1 MRLFRFNR
9 AEANPYKITQLSEFI
24 NKNMYKQNKVFPLK
38 FKSIAGALSLAGLV
52 FIPSFAQ
59 AQVPPGGID
68 AGALQQGLEKQLP
81 SPSPLALPEPG
92 PREQTR
98 SSESAQSEVRFEVKS
113 FVLEGVSILPEGT
126 VQAVLKSWIDRPV
139 NFDDLQKAC
148 DAVVDLYRKN
158 GYTVQAIL
166 PPQKIAN
173 GVVKI
178 LVTEAKLSS
187 VFVDTPKGETRF
199 SKETAAEY
207 ITYANPIGEPLNT
220 RAIERALI
228 ILNETPGVMVSSQLE
243 PGQKDG
249 ETALRLQL
257 TQPQW
262 YQGKVEANNY
272 GSRSTGANQGVIA
285 LTAVNPTGIGDS
297 ASVNGVYSEGS
308 QYVQGAYSLPGSKD
322 GLRLGLSGT
331 FLNYKNVSNYAT
343 STGGGYGDA
352 WTTGVSAAYPL
363 VRQQGTNVNVT
374 ANYDVK
380 SYTNKNML
388 TLDTVSAYTINNA
401 SLGLSGNH
409 YDTFGGGGVSA
420 GSATLVLGNLDIS
433 ATSQA
438 NYGQYTPQSFTKFTF
453 AGNRTQQLSEDGAT
467 TAFVSISGQLASVNL
482 NSAEQ
487 IYMGGPYA
495 VRAYPVAQGGGSQG
509 GIGTFEL
516 RQQFPERIMASVFFD
531 AGVVQ
536 QYKNPYTDWQ
546 GATNANNTYSLMGA
560 GMGVKWDWEGWNL
573 GAMVAWKVGSNP
585 LYSQSGQAVNTDGT
599 TTDPRG
605 WLTASYQF

>member
-1 MRLFRFNR
+1 MQFHKSLFFL
-9 AEANPYKITQLSEFI
+9 AA
-24 NKNMYKQNKVFPLK
+24 MGVFT
-38 FKSIAGALSLAGLV
+38 AGQV
-52 FIPSFAQ
+52 H
-59 AQVPPGGID
+59 AQVD

-81 SPSPLALPEPG
+81 SPSPLGLPSPTEREPL
-92 PREQTR
+92 R
-98 SSESAQSEVRFEVKS
+98 STPSAESAVTFEVKS
-113 FVLEGVSILPEGT
+113 FVLEGVSILPADS
-126 VQAVLKSWIDRPV
+126 VQAVLKSWIGRPV

-148 DAVVDLYRKN
+148 DAVVDLYRKG

-187 VFVDTPKGETRF
+187 VFVDTPNGATRF
-199 SKETAAEY
+199 NKDNAAQY

-220 RAIERALI
+220 KAIERALI

-285 LTAVNPTGIGDS
+285 LSAINPTGIGDS
-297 ASVNGVYSEGS
+297 ASVNGIYSEGS
-308 QYVQGAYSLPGSKD
+308 QYVQGAYSLPGSRD
-322 GLRLGLSGT
+322 GLRLGVSGT
-331 FLNYKNVSNYAT
+331 FLNYKNVSSYAT
-343 STGGGYGDA
+343 SAGGGYGDA
-352 WTTGVSAAYPL
+352 WTGGLSAAYPL
-363 VRQQGTNVNVT
+363 IRQQGTNVNVT

-380 SYTNKNML
+380 SYNNNNML
-388 TLDTVSAYTINNA
+388 TLSTISAYNINNA

-409 YDTFGGGGVSA
+409 YDTFGGGGISA
-420 GSATLVLGNLDIS
+420 GSVNIVLGSLSILNTS
-433 ATSQA
+433 AQG
-438 NYGQYTPQSFTKFTF
+438 YGQYTPQSFTKFTF
-453 AGNRTQQLSEDGAT
+453 AGNRTQQLSEDGTT
-467 TAFVSISGQLASVNL
+467 TAYVSISGQLASVNL

-495 VRAYPVAQGGGSQG
+495 IRAYPVAQGGGSQG
-509 GIGTFEL
+509 GIGTLEL
-516 RQQFPERIMASVFFD
+516 RQQFPERVTASIFFD

-536 QYKNPYTDWQ
+536 QFKNPYTGWQ
-546 GATNANNTYSLMGA
+546 GQTNANNTYSLMGT
-560 GMGVKWDWEGWNL
+560 GMGVKWDWQGWNL
-573 GAMVAWKVGSNP
+573 GAMVAWQVGQNP
-585 LYSQSGQAVNTDGT
+585 LYSTSGKAVNTDGT
-599 TTDPRG
+599 TTNPRG
-605 WLTASYQF
+605 WITASYQF

>member
-1 MRLFRFNR
+1 MPLNYIRRSL
-9 AEANPYKITQLSEFI
+9 QLLTICSALS
-24 NKNMYKQNKVFPLK
+24 P
-38 FKSIAGALSLAGLV
+38 ALSLA
-52 FIPSFAQ
+52 Q
-59 AQVPPGGID
+59 ID
-68 AGALQQGLEKQLP
+68 AGALQQGLERQLP
-81 SPSPLALPEPG
+81 SPSPLALPEPTERD
-92 PREQTR
+92 PQRAAPT
-98 SSESAQSEVRFEVKS
+98 AQSSVTFEVKS
-113 FVLEGVSILPEGT
+113 FVLEGVSILPADT
-126 VQAVLKSWIDRPV
+126 VQAVLKSWVDRSV
-139 NFDDLQKAC
+139 SFDDLQKAC
-148 DAVVDLYRKN
+148 DAVVELYRKN

-187 VFVDTPKGETRF
+187 VFVDTPNGVTRF
-199 SKETAAEY
+199 NKETAAEY

-220 RAIERALI
+220 KAIERALI

-285 LTAVNPTGIGDS
+285 LSAINPTGIGDS
-297 ASVNGVYSEGS
+297 ASVNGIYSEGS
-308 QYVQGAYSLPGSKD
+308 QYVQGAYSLPGSKN

-343 STGGGYGDA
+343 SAGGGYGDA

-363 VRQQGTNVNVT
+363 VRKQGTNVNVT
-374 ANYDVK
+374 MNYDVK

-388 TLDTVSAYTINNA
+388 TLSTISAYTINNGSIGIA
-401 SLGLSGNH
+401 GNH
-409 YDTFGGGGVSA
+409 YDSFGGGGISA
-420 GSATLVLGNLDIS
+420 GSANIVLGNLNIS
-433 ATSQA
+433 STSTQG
-438 NYGQYTPQSFTKFTF
+438 YGQFTPQSFTKFTF
-453 AGNRTQQLSEDGAT
+453 AGNRTQQISEDGTT

-495 VRAYPVAQGGGSQG
+495 IRAYPVAQGGGSQG
-509 GIGTFEL
+509 GIGTIEV
-516 RQQFPERIMASVFFD
+516 RQQFPQRIIASVFFD

-536 QYKNPYTDWQ
+536 QFKNPYTNWQ
-546 GATNANNTYSLMGA
+546 GQTNANNTYSLMGT
-560 GMGVKWDWEGWNL
+560 GVGLKWDWQGWNL
-573 GAMVAWKVGSNP
+573 GAMVAWQVGKNP
-585 LYSQSGQAVNTDGT
+585 LYSTSGQAVNTDGT
-599 TTDPRG
+599 TTNPRG
-605 WLTASYQF
+605 WVTASYQF

>member
-1 MRLFRFNR
+1 MPHPLKTHIKSRNYLNLLIKLTNSKNMRLNLFRCS
-9 AEANPYKITQLSEFI
+9 ALVASTLLITFS
-24 NKNMYKQNKVFPLK
+24 
-38 FKSIAGALSLAGLV
+38 SIT
-52 FIPSFAQ
+52 FAQ
-59 AQVPPGGID
+59 ID

-81 SPSPLALPEPG
+81 SPSPLALPEPTEKDSLRPPPPADG
-92 PREQTR
+92 GVT
-98 SSESAQSEVRFEVKS
+98 FEVKS
-113 FVLEGVSILPEGT
+113 FVLEGVSILPT
-126 VQAVLKSWIDRPV
+126 DSVQAVLKSWVGRPV

-148 DAVVDLYRKN
+148 DAVVEFYRKS

-187 VFVDTPKGETRF
+187 VFVDTPSGPTRF

-220 RAIERALI
+220 KAIERALI

-285 LTAVNPTGIGDS
+285 LSAINPTGIGDS
-297 ASVNGVYSEGS
+297 ASVNGIYSEGS
-308 QYVQGAYSLPGSKD
+308 QYIQGAYSLPASKN

-331 FLNYKNVSNYAT
+331 FLNYKNVSNYA
-343 STGGGYGDA
+343 SSAGGGYGDA
-352 WTTGVSAAYPL
+352 WTGGVSAAYPL
-363 VRQQGTNVNVT
+363 IREQGTNVNVT

-380 SYTNKNML
+380 SYSNKNML
-388 TLDTVSAYTINNA
+388 NLSTISAYTINNA

-420 GSATLVLGNLDIS
+420 GSATLVLGSLNIS
-433 ATSQA
+433 STSVDG
-438 NYGQYTPQSFTKFTF
+438 YGQYTPQSFTKFTF
-453 AGNRTQQLSEDGAT
+453 AGNRTQQLSEDGTT
-467 TAFVSISGQLASVNL
+467 TAFISISGQLASVNL

-495 VRAYPVAQGGGSQG
+495 IRAYPVAQGGGSQG
-509 GIGTFEL
+509 GIGTIEL
-516 RQQFPERIMASVFFD
+516 RQQFPERIMASIFFD

-536 QYKNPYTDWQ
+536 QYKNPYTNWQ
-546 GATNANNTYSLMGA
+546 GQTNANNTYSLMGA
-560 GMGVKWDWEGWNL
+560 GMGLKWDWEGWNL

-599 TTDPRG
+599 TTNPRG
-605 WLTASYQF
+605 WITGSYQF

>member
-1 MRLFRFNR
+1 MQSRLVSRFTW
-9 AEANPYKITQLSEFI
+9 AAPLLLALLSF
-24 NKNMYKQNKVFPLK
+24 NA
-38 FKSIAGALSLAGLV
+38 IA
-52 FIPSFAQ
+52 Q
-59 AQVPPGGID
+59 ID

-81 SPSPLALPEPG
+81 SPSPLALPEPA
-92 PREQTR
+92 EQEAIRATPKADAGI
-98 SSESAQSEVRFEVKS
+98 SFEVKS
-113 FVLEGVSILPEGT
+113 FVLEGVSILPADE
-126 VQAVLKSWIDRPV
+126 VQAVLKPWLGRAV

-148 DAVVDLYRKN
+148 NAVIDLYRKK

-187 VFVDTPKGETRF
+187 VFVDTPNGPTRF
-199 SKETAAEY
+199 NKETAAEY

-220 RAIERALI
+220 QAIERALI

-285 LTAVNPTGIGDS
+285 LSAINPTGIGDS
-297 ASVNGVYSEGS
+297 ASVNGIYSEGS

-343 STGGGYGDA
+343 SAGGGYGDA
-352 WTTGVSAAYPL
+352 WTGGVSAAYPL
-363 VRQQGTNVNVT
+363 IRQQGTNVNVT

-388 TLDTVSAYTINNA
+388 TLSTISAYTINNA
-401 SLGLSGNH
+401 SIGISGNH

-420 GSATLVLGNLDIS
+420 GSATLVLGNLNIAS
-433 ATSQA
+433 TSVEG
-438 NYGQYTPQSFTKFTF
+438 YGEYTPQSFTKFTF
-453 AGNRTQQLSEDGAT
+453 AGNRTQQLSEDGTT
-467 TAFVSISGQLASVNL
+467 TAFVAVSGQLASVNL

-509 GIGTFEL
+509 GIGTVEL
-516 RQQFPERIMASVFFD
+516 RQQFPERITASMFFD
-531 AGVVQ
+531 VGVVQ
-536 QYKNPYTDWQ
+536 QYKNPYPNWQ
-546 GATNANNTYSLMGA
+546 GQTNANNTYSLMGA
-560 GMGVKWDWEGWNL
+560 GFGLKWDWEGWNL
-573 GAMVAWKVGSNP
+573 GGMVAWQVGKNP
-585 LYSQSGQAVNTDGT
+585 LYSTSGQAVNTDGT
-599 TTDPRG
+599 TTNPRG
-605 WLTASYQF
+605 WVTASYQF

>member
-1 MRLFRFNR
+1 MRTFTPFN
-9 AEANPYKITQLSEFI
+9 
-24 NKNMYKQNKVFPLK
+24 
-38 FKSIAGALSLAGLV
+38 FKKLLLAMAIG
-52 FIPSFAQ
+52 SFFGMNQAS
-59 AQVPPGGID
+59 AQVD
-68 AGALQQGLEKQLP
+68 AGALQQGLERQLP
-81 SPSPLALPEPG
+81 LPSPLALPEPTEKDPLRTT
-92 PREQTR
+92 PRAEGAIT
-98 SSESAQSEVRFEVKS
+98 FEVKS
-113 FVLEGVSILPEGT
+113 FVLEGIGILPVGT
-126 VQAVLKSWIDRPV
+126 VQEVLKSWLGRPV
-139 NFDDLQKAC
+139 SFDDLQKAC
-148 DAVVDLYRKN
+148 DAIVELYRKS

-187 VFVDTPKGETRF
+187 VFVDTPNGETRF
-199 SKETAAEY
+199 NKETAAEY
-207 ITYANPIGEPLNT
+207 ITHANPVGQPLNT
-220 RAIERALI
+220 KAIERALI

-285 LTAVNPTGIGDS
+285 LSAINPTGIGDS
-297 ASVNGVYSEGS
+297 ASINGIYSEGS

-322 GLRLGLSGT
+322 GLRLGVAGT
-331 FLNYKNVSNYAT
+331 FLNYKNVSSYAT
-343 STGGGYGDA
+343 SAGGGYGDA
-352 WTTGVSAAYPL
+352 WTTGLSAAYPL
-363 VRQQGTNVNVT
+363 IREQGTNVNVT

-380 SYTNKNML
+380 AYTNKNML
-388 TLDTVSAYTINNA
+388 TLQTISAYTINNA

-409 YDTFGGGGVSA
+409 YDSFGGGGVSA
-420 GSATLVLGNLDIS
+420 GSVAVVLGNLNIS
-433 ATSQA
+433 STSTQG
-438 NYGQYTPQSFTKFTF
+438 YGQYTPQSFTKFTF
-453 AGNRTQQLSEDGAT
+453 AGNRTQQLSEDGTT
-467 TAFVSISGQLASVNL
+467 TAYLSISGQLASVNL

-495 VRAYPVAQGGGSQG
+495 IRAYPVAQGGGSQG

-516 RQQFPERIMASVFFD
+516 RQQFPDRIIASAFFD

-536 QYKNPYTDWQ
+536 QYKNPYTGWQ
-546 GATNANNTYSLMGA
+546 GSTNANNTYSLMGA
-560 GMGVKWDWEGWNL
+560 GMGIKWDWEGWNL
-573 GAMVAWKVGSNP
+573 GAMVAWKVGNNP

-599 TTDPRG
+599 TTNPRG
-605 WLTASYQF
+605 WVTASYQF

>member
-1 MRLFRFNR
+1 MKTHIKSHNYLNLLIKLTNSKNMRLNLFRCS
-9 AEANPYKITQLSEFI
+9 ALVVSALITTFS
-24 NKNMYKQNKVFPLK
+24 
-38 FKSIAGALSLAGLV
+38 SIA
-52 FIPSFAQ
+52 FAQ
-59 AQVPPGGID
+59 ID

-81 SPSPLALPEPG
+81 SPSPLALPEPTERD
-92 PREQTR
+92 PLR
-98 SSESAQSEVRFEVKS
+98 SSPPVDGGVTFEVKS
-113 FVLEGVSILPEGT
+113 FVLEGVSILPADS
-126 VQAVLKSWIDRPV
+126 VQAVLKSWVGRPV

-148 DAVVDLYRKN
+148 DAVVGLYRKN

-178 LVTEAKLSS
+178 LVTEARLSS
-187 VFVDTPKGETRF
+187 VFVDTPNGPTRF
-199 SKETAAEY
+199 NKETAAQY

-220 RAIERALI
+220 QAIERALI

-257 TQPQW
+257 TEPQW

-285 LTAVNPTGIGDS
+285 LSAINPTGIGDS
-297 ASVNGVYSEGS
+297 ASVNGIYSEGS

-343 STGGGYGDA
+343 SAGGGYGDA
-352 WTTGVSAAYPL
+352 WTGGVSAAYPL
-363 VRQQGTNVNVT
+363 IREQGTNVNVT

-388 TLDTVSAYTINNA
+388 TLATISAYTINNA

-420 GSATLVLGNLDIS
+420 GSANIVFGNLNIS
-433 ATSQA
+433 STSTQG
-438 NYGQYTPQSFTKFTF
+438 YGQYTPQSFTKFTF

-467 TAFVSISGQLASVNL
+467 TAYVSVSGQLASVNL

-495 VRAYPVAQGGGSQG
+495 IRAYPVAQGGGSQG
-509 GIGTFEL
+509 GIGTIEL
-516 RQQFPERIMASVFFD
+516 RQQFPERIMASIFFD

-536 QYKNPYTDWQ
+536 QYKNPYTNWQ
-546 GATNANNTYSLMGA
+546 GQTNANNTYSLMGA
-560 GMGVKWDWEGWNL
+560 GMGLKWDWEGWNL

-599 TTDPRG
+599 TTNPRG
-605 WLTASYQF
+605 WITGSYQF